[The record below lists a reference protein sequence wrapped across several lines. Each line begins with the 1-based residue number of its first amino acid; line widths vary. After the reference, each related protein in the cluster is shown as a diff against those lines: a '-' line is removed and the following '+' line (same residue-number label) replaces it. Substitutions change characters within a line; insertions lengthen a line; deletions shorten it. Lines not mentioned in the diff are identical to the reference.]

1 MARKCFYSFYY
12 NEDNW
17 RVGTVKNIGAI
28 DGQPIVSANDFE
40 EIKRK
45 GDKAVED
52 WIAENMVGRS
62 TVIVLIGANTASR
75 KWVRHEIKYAFNNGK
90 ALLGIHIHRLLDR
103 NGNTSGKGADPFS
116 QFTVGSDKKPLT
128 NWAKTYDPVGVD
140 SKGVYDTIKNN
151 IEAWVEEAIR
161 LRA

>member
-12 NEDNW
+12 KEDNW

-28 DGQPIVSANDFE
+28 EGQTLVSANDFE

-45 GDKAVED
+45 GDKAVTD
-52 WIAENMVGRS
+52 WIAGNMAGRS

-75 KWVRHEIKYAFNNGK
+75 KWVRHEIKYAFENGK
-90 ALLGIHIHRLLDR
+90 ALVGIHVHRLLDKD
-103 NGNTSGKGADPFS
+103 GNVSSKGANPFDG
-116 QFTVGSDKKPLT
+116 FTVGAGQKPLS
-128 NWAKTYDPVGVD
+128 NWAKTYDPGGSD

-151 IEAWVEEAIR
+151 IESWVEEAIR

>member
-28 DGQPIVSANDFE
+28 EGQPLVSANEFE

-45 GDKAVED
+45 GDKAVAD
-52 WIAENMVGRS
+52 WIAGNMAGRS
-62 TVIVLIGANTASR
+62 TVIVLVGTNTASR
-75 KWVRHEIKYAFNNGK
+75 KWVKHEIKYAFDNGK

-103 NGNTSGKGADPFS
+103 NGNTSAKGANPFS
-116 QFTVGSDKKPLT
+116 TFTVGTDNKPLT
-128 NWAKTYDPVGVD
+128 NWAKTYDPAGVD

-151 IEAWVEEAIR
+151 IESWVEEAIR
-161 LRA
+161 LRG